1 MECAIS
7 SDPPFIEWMSEGAR
21 VRGAVGLAPPPRM
34 PLVTIIKYDNQLE
47 DNPNNPA
54 TD

>member
-21 VRGAVGLAPPPRM
+21 VRGAVGLAPPSYAPGYNYQ
-34 PLVTIIKYDNQLE
+34 I
-47 DNPNNPA
+47 
-54 TD
+54 